1 VGRLREE
8 EWGVSRSLAVAAL
21 VAPVAGGVLVGAVAE
36 NRRLYRVLVREDGLL
51 EWLQV
56 AAWLVALV
64 AAAVLVRRRRGWQRA
79 AWVLFALACAAAVGE
94 ELAWGQRLFD
104 FGTPEALRDADKQ
117 KEATLHN
124 VRAFE
129 SPTRWA
135 VIVVA
140 SVGAVAPWVT
150 RRLPRFL
157 VTAFAI
163 AAAYELARLPAGE
176 RVDYRFAKYAEWPE
190 LCFAAAL
197 AGFVVCS
204 GRRVESGPC
213 QTS

>member
-8 EWGVSRSLAVAAL
+8 EWGVSRRAALAAFVAPLAGGAL
-21 VAPVAGGVLVGAVAE
+21 VAAAAE
-36 NRRLYRVLVREDGLL
+36 NRRLYRLLVREDGLL

-64 AAAVLVRRRRGWQRA
+64 ATALLAPRARGWERV
-79 AWVLFALACAAAVGE
+79 AWVGFALACAAAVGE

-117 KEATLHN
+117 EEATLHN

-129 SPTRWA
+129 SPTRLLVLA
-135 VIVVA
+135 VA
-140 SVGAVAPWVT
+140 TAGAVAPFVS
-150 RRLPRFL
+150 RRVPRFL
-157 VTAFAI
+157 VSAFAVT
-163 AAAYELARLPAGE
+163 ALYELARLPAAE
-176 RVDYRFAKYAEWPE
+176 SVDYRFAKYSEWPE

-197 AGFVVCS
+197 AGFVVCTA
-204 GRRVESGPC
+204 RRVTG
-213 QTS
+213 T

>member
-8 EWGVSRSLAVAAL
+8 QWGVSRAAAVAVL
-21 VAPVAGGVLVGAVAE
+21 VAPVVGGALVATAAE

-64 AAAVLVRRRRGWQRA
+64 AAAILGRRTRGLERA
-79 AWVLFALACAAAVGE
+79 AWVAFALACAAAVGE

-117 KEATLHN
+117 EEATLHN
-124 VRAFE
+124 VRVFE
-129 SPTRWA
+129 SPTRIA
-135 VIVVA
+135 VVLVA
-140 SVGAVAPWVT
+140 TIGAIAPWVT
-150 RRLPRFL
+150 RRVPRFL
-157 VTAFAI
+157 VTAFALV
-163 AAAYELARLPAGE
+163 ALYGPARLAAGE
-176 RVDYRFAKYAEWPE
+176 DADYRFAKFAEWPE

-197 AGFVVCS
+197 AVLAVCAA
-204 GRRVESGPC
+204 RRLESPEC
-213 QTS
+213 RTS